1 MSANRTDYIQY
12 RIDKSEEIFDDAML
26 LADNCRWNSCVNR
39 LYYCSFYIVT
49 ALLANSGVNAES
61 HNGVKRQFN
70 LLFVKTG
77 IITKDQG
84 KLFSNLFDWRQETD
98 YADFIEFDE
107 DTVQPLLAQVK
118 NFIENIRQ
126 IILIPNLYTENT
138 TKK

>member
-12 RIDKSEEIFDDAML
+12 RIDKSKEIFEDAKL
-26 LADNCRWNSCVNR
+26 LAENGRWNSCVNR
-39 LYYCSFYIVT
+39 LYYSSFYIVT

-70 LLFVKTG
+70 LLFVKTRK
-77 IITKDQG
+77 ISKEQG

-107 DTVQPLLAQVK
+107 VTVLPLLAQVK
-118 NFIENIRQ
+118 SFIETIHQ
-126 IILIPNLYTENT
+126 IL
-138 TKK
+138 